1 MPKSIAVVGTGP
13 GLGLAVARRYAGA
26 GYSVVLTARRK
37 DHLAKF
43 QRELADEG
51 ATVHVIAADL
61 SEDGAGTRLA
71 EAIRDKVGTPDVLY
85 YAPGMRGYTPVA
97 DLTSA
102 HLRELIGTAVYTLVD
117 LVHEFLPDM
126 ISRGNGAILTAAAPS
141 AVIGMPQLSAT
152 AVLGAQRNYLQA
164 LQAAV
169 TDQHIYVGRLYIGA
183 TIEHSAFHTQNEA
196 ARAAGQPVIDLPT
209 VDPAHLA
216 DLLWDMQTNQDTHEV
231 TYPADLFGH

>member
-1 MPKSIAVVGTGP
+1 MSNSLAVVGAGP
-13 GLGLAVARRYAGA
+13 GLGLAVARRFAA
-26 GYSVVLTARRK
+26 ADYSVVLTARRQ
-37 DHLAKF
+37 DQLEKF
-43 QRELADEG
+43 QRDLAGEG
-51 ATVHVIAADL
+51 ATVHVVAADL
-61 SEDGAGTRLA
+61 SADDAGARLA
-71 EAIRDKVGTPDVLY
+71 EGIRDRVGTPDVVY

-102 HLRELIGTAVYTLVD
+102 HLRELIGVAVYTLVD
-117 LVHEFLPDM
+117 LVHELLPDM
-126 ISRGNGAILTAAAPS
+126 VSRGSGAILTAAAPS
-141 AVIGMPQLSAT
+141 AIVGMPQLSAT

-183 TIEHSAFHTQNEA
+183 TIERSAFHLQQEA

-216 DLLWDMQTNQDTHEV
+216 DLLWDMQAKQDTHEV
-231 TYPADLFGH
+231 TYPADLFEH